1 MSLFARHLVAPSLAT
16 SGLFFASHQLMRPR
30 TLHCEGSTLLSSST
44 TTTTRTQPLLDP
56 HQFATG
62 SVLGIASGL
71 IFKRLGKLFFVILGG
86 TYLVLRALGGATVP
100 GLGQL
105 RVPWTQMRQFILNRT
120 TTSSSGSQVATGQAA
135 ESPIVT
141 LLTKDLTFKLSFLA
155 TFMIGLV
162 NT

>member
-1 MSLFARHLVAPSLAT
+1 MSFARLLVAPSLVAT
-16 SGLFFASHQLMRPR
+16 GLMTKHHYRPTTLQCESAASLPTLRNR
-30 TLHCEGSTLLSSST
+30 TD
-44 TTTTRTQPLLDP
+44 PILDP

-62 SVLGIASGL
+62 SVLGIAAGL
-71 IFKRLGKLFFVILGG
+71 IFKRLGKLFFVIVGG
-86 TYLVLRALGGATVP
+86 SYLVLRALGSSTVP
-100 GLGQL
+100 GLGQIK
-105 RVPWTQMRQFILNRT
+105 VPWAQARQFLLNRT
-120 TTSSSGSQVATGQAA
+120 SFGERAEKATEVG